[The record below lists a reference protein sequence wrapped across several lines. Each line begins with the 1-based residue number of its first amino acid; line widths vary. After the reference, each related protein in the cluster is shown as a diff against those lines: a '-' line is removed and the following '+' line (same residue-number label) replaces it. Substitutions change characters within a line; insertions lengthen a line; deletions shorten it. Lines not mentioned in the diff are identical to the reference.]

1 MALTVLAML
10 MLEAGTLTATETIT
24 AANAPAPNFV
34 VDNLFGGKQI
44 ELADFEDKVVYV
56 DFWASW
62 CGPCLKSFPFMQEL
76 HEKYADRGLVII
88 AINLDQDPQDA
99 HDFLEEHPVTF
110 LVGQNAAADI
120 AERYGVIAMP
130 SSYIVGRDG
139 AIKEVHY
146 GFRSKDRNAMATLVE
161 NLL

>member
-1 MALTVLAML
+1 MAVLVVLAVSL
-10 MLEAGTLTATETIT
+10 SAIAATE
-24 AANAPAPNFV
+24 ANTPAPNFIV
-34 VDNLFGGKQI
+34 ENMLGGEQI
-44 ELADFEDKVVYV
+44 ELADFHDKVVYV

-76 HEKYADRGLVII
+76 HEKYADQGLVII
-88 AINLDQDPQDA
+88 AINLDQSPEDA
-99 HDFLEEHPVTF
+99 HDFLKQHPVTF
-110 LVGQNAAADI
+110 LIGQNTAADV

-146 GFRSKDRNAMATLVE
+146 GFRSKDRDTMATLVE
-161 NLL
+161 SLL